1 MTEELEGGADSN
13 PKPSN
18 SVDEIVRKRDFQ
30 RAQGV
35 DITSFMVDTEDDDA
49 EINVSVVEEVEDI
62 AVGQVASLFSSGE
75 EEFSIAG
82 AVQPDGTVSKP
93 PENDSVTDLAVEGE
107 KRLGFGLLVAMV
119 LTWSAIGAIVGTV
132 LPEIP
137 SGVGLLAMGVL
148 GL

>member
-35 DITSFMVDTEDDDA
+35 DITSFMVNTEDDDDDA
-49 EINVSVVEEVEDI
+49 EMDVSVVEEVEDI
-62 AVGQVASLFSSGE
+62 AVGQVASLFSPGE

-82 AVQPDGTVSKP
+82 AVQPLSLIHISEPTRP
-93 PENDSVTDLAVEGE
+93 Y
-107 KRLGFGLLVAMV
+107 
-119 LTWSAIGAIVGTV
+119 
-132 LPEIP
+132 
-137 SGVGLLAMGVL
+137 
-148 GL
+148 